1 MQERIEGRPGQEDI
15 DASKAPLMDHLI
27 ELRQRL
33 IWSLVAFFVMFLV
46 CFTIAR
52 YIYDILVWP
61 YVWASGNDHVTL
73 IATHFLEQ
81 IFTQLKLAM
90 FGAAFL
96 SFPVVATQIYKFVA
110 PGLYKNERQAFLPY
124 LIATPVMFVLGAMVV
139 YFIAMPVLIK
149 FSIGLAATAS
159 ESGPAT
165 IELMPK
171 VSEYLSLIM
180 TLIFG
185 FGICFQ
191 LPVAVTLLAK
201 AGLVTADTLRS
212 MRRYAIVA
220 IFAVAA
226 VLTPPDAISMI
237 IMALPTVLLYEV
249 SILAVERVEKRQAA
263 TSSAAAAPAATSP
276 STPAADGEGA

>member
-1 MQERIEGRPGQEDI
+1 MQESLPRPGQDDI
-15 DASKAPLMDHLI
+15 DASKAPLLDHLI

-33 IWSLVAFFVMFLV
+33 IYAVGAFFVAFIV

-52 YIYDILVWP
+52 HIYDILVWP
-61 YVWASGNDHVTL
+61 YVWASGSDHVRL

-90 FGAAFL
+90 FGAAFI
-96 SFPVVATQIYKFVA
+96 SFPFVAMQIYKFVA

-124 LIATPVMFVLGAMVV
+124 LIATPVFFVLGAAVV

-149 FSIGLAATAS
+149 FSIGLAASAS
-159 ESGPAT
+159 ADGPAT

-185 FGICFQ
+185 FGLIFQ
-191 LPVAVTLLAK
+191 LPVVLTLLAR
-201 AGLVTADTLRS
+201 AGIITADTLRNG
-212 MRRYAIVA
+212 RRFAIVG

-226 VLTPPDAISMI
+226 ILTPPDAISMI
-237 IMALPTVLLYEV
+237 IMALPTVLLYE
-249 SILAVERVEKRQAA
+249 LAIWAVVWTEKKRVAAEAERDQAA
-263 TSSAAAAPAATSP
+263 T
-276 STPAADGEGA
+276 

>member
-1 MQERIEGRPGQEDI
+1 MQESLPRPGQDDI
-15 DASKAPLMDHLI
+15 DASKAPLLDHLI

-33 IWSLVAFFVMFLV
+33 IYAAIAFFATFIL
-46 CFTIAR
+46 CFTVAR
-52 YIYDILVWP
+52 YIYDVLVWP
-61 YVWASGNDHVTL
+61 YVWASGSDHVRL

-81 IFTQLKLAM
+81 IFTHLKLAM

-96 SFPVVATQIYKFVA
+96 SFPVVAAQIYKFVA

-124 LIATPVMFVLGAMVV
+124 LIATPVFFVLGAAVV
-139 YFIAMPVLIK
+139 YFLAMPILIK
-149 FSIGLAATAS
+149 FSMGLAHTAS

-185 FGICFQ
+185 FGLCFQ
-191 LPVAVTLLAK
+191 LPVVLTLLARV
-201 AGLVTADTLRS
+201 GIVTAASLRS
-212 MRRYAIVA
+212 GRRFAIVG

-226 VLTPPDAISMI
+226 ILTPPDAISMV
-237 IMALPTVLLYEV
+237 IMALPTVLLYE
-249 SILAVERVEKRQAA
+249 LAIFSVARVEKQQAA
-263 TSSAAAAPAATSP
+263 RDAAPDAAAT
-276 STPAADGEGA
+276 